1 MPRCATFVLLLATGL
16 WGCAPAAGSDDDVGD
31 RSNYPSGPYGESE
44 GAVIADLS
52 FATPDG
58 GSISLADLHAD
69 PGVHVALLVTAAG
82 WCTAC
87 IEEQSALQDLFDRY
101 GAQGLSVLVTLFE
114 DRDFQPADAALAAAW
129 KEEHALTFDVVAD
142 ATFQLGAFYDSSLTP
157 MNMLVDV
164 DTMEILRITTGWDPD
179 VIEGII
185 AARLPP
191 S

>member
-1 MPRCATFVLLLATGL
+1 MPRCAALVLLLATGL
-16 WGCAPAAGSDDDVGD
+16 CGCGPAADDDDKIGD
-31 RSNYPSGPYGESE
+31 RSSYPSGPYGESE
-44 GAVIADLS
+44 GSVIADLS
-52 FATPDG
+52 FAAPDG
-58 GSISLADLHAD
+58 ASITLADLHAD
-69 PGVHVALLVTAAG
+69 PEVKVILLATAAG

-101 GAQGLSVLVTLFE
+101 GARGLRVLVTLFE

-164 DTMEILRITTGWDPD
+164 DGMEILRITTGWDPD

-185 AARLPP
+185 GARLP
-191 S
+191 